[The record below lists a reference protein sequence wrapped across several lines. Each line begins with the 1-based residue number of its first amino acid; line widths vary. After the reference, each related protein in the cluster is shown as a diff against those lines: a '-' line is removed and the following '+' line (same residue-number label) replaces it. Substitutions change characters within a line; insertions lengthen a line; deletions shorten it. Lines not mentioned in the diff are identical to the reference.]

1 MTSMSPD
8 NESRDFGAR
17 ENPDLIGHEEAEA
30 TLLEAVY
37 SGRLAHAWLI
47 TGRKGVGKATLCHRF
62 AKFLLAIS
70 DPGVGKRGALFPF
83 DRAKPVVRPDCLAID
98 PANPVAQRVASGTH
112 GDLRVVE
119 RRAHEKTGKLRAE
132 IVVEDVRAVGRFM
145 SMTAME
151 GGWRVVIIDAAEDMN
166 RNAANALLKVLEEPP
181 GKSVLMLVGHAPGRL
196 PPTIRSRCRILN
208 LSPLKEADIVQVL
221 KKRRPDLTEND
232 LRTLA
237 GLAEGSVGRALR
249 LADQGGLA
257 HYGELVDMLSL
268 WPSFDAPTVHNVAE
282 RLAKS
287 GEEEA
292 YETFAGL
299 LQWWLGRFIS
309 AVAKGEATRASNIVP
324 AERALMAK
332 LADGAP
338 LPRWMEA
345 WDRIGDL
352 LIKGERI
359 NLDRKQVIMALF
371 GALSATAR

>member
-1 MTSMSPD
+1 
-8 NESRDFGAR
+8 
-17 ENPDLIGHEEAEA
+17 
-30 TLLEAVY
+30 
-37 SGRLAHAWLI
+37 
-47 TGRKGVGKATLCHRF
+47 
-62 AKFLLAIS
+62 
-70 DPGVGKRGALFPF
+70 
-83 DRAKPVVRPDCLAID
+83 
-98 PANPVAQRVASGTH
+98 
-112 GDLRVVE
+112 
-119 RRAHEKTGKLRAE
+119 
-132 IVVEDVRAVGRFM
+132 
-145 SMTAME
+145 
-151 GGWRVVIIDAAEDMN
+151 
-166 RNAANALLKVLEEPP
+166 
-181 GKSVLMLVGHAPGRL
+181 
-196 PPTIRSRCRILN
+196 
-208 LSPLKEADIVQVL
+208 
-221 KKRRPDLTEND
+221 
-232 LRTLA
+232 
-237 GLAEGSVGRALR
+237 
-249 LADQGGLA
+249 
-257 HYGELVDMLSL
+257 MLSL